1 MARGALLVLLL
12 AAPALSSMYPDLS
25 EFKKGLKMNAQ
36 RCANAHHVQYL
47 QVMAMM
53 EAPMRTGYD
62 RNSKCFICCLM
73 EKYEMLTPDGEFMDG
88 TMRRYALDLPESQ
101 FKTVVNKYLDLCL
114 REGGSQRQRK
124 TKEYSAHHSVDLLL
138 NNDDICEKCYQFAK
152 CYYDRSKVKPDGSRK
167 QYYQRQHLNNYY
179 EGSSGRLFQSVG
191 NWASNQWN
199 HATNGPKGLRD
210 AKN

>member
-114 REGGSQRQRK
+114 RE
-124 TKEYSAHHSVDLLL
+124 D
-138 NNDDICEKCYQFAK
+138 NDDICEKCYQFAK

-199 HATNGPKGLRD
+199 HATNGPKGLR
-210 AKN
+210 